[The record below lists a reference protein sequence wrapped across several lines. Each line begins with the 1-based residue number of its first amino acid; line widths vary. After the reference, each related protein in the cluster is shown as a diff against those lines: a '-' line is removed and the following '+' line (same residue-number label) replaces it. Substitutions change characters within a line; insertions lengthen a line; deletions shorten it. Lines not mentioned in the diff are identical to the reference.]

1 MKFTRNV
8 SILLISLWVAQP
20 AWSACID
27 GGTPIPEFCTRFKD
41 GDAQCALKSG
51 SKDAIAIQCKSFKNE
66 CASYTFEETP
76 FSFSKYRPATET
88 TLGVKLPRNGSEW
101 TLYRGMRGTAQ
112 ITLQKTLS
120 GIFGDPMP
128 TVGSVQHFRIMKVL
142 TGRESLQD
150 EEGYLKKFGT
160 YEDVARIKTCLPK
173 LSDRAAAFF
182 AADILDKSMKRFA
195 EKKNFADYFMRYR
208 SPEFNQEYGNTGEM
222 LVYSG
227 LHSAIAKVYGSRVLS
242 FSDSPDRGFD
252 ANYWNFKDSGEWA
265 IGTADVGEYLMPGY
279 VDSRDIKGLIFTD
292 SGDNLYQLGSHYG
305 ISYGIQRL
313 THEGKNYALLFEGQG
328 QDCVILNSQNQVVP
342 CTDQFRWPDSYLHLM
357 SIRDPKQAVFTP
369 PSAAP
374 NSQPLPIIALIA
386 SCPVGEHCE
395 IPKTLSGIQFATSTF
410 IEPKAVLDEIMST
423 RFHKGNEFY
432 RTAYFDLKG
441 RAGGI
446 DIVSAHYIP
455 KGEKTNTFNEVTP
468 YTANFC
474 NGKKECDYRVSTAYL
489 PDTAPG
495 KEKTF
500 AVSWKC
506 LGSAIVQTLSV
517 ADGAVAGLKCTSP

>member
-1 MKFTRNV
+1 MTFIQKLPV
-8 SILLISLWVAQP
+8 LAVGILLSKL

-27 GGTPIPEFCTRFKD
+27 GSTPIPEFCTRFHE

-76 FSFSKYRPATET
+76 FSFSKYRPATDT
-88 TLGVKLPRNGSEW
+88 THGVKLPRNGSEW
-101 TLYRGMRGTAQ
+101 TLYRGMRGTSQ
-112 ITLQKTLS
+112 ITLQKTLT

-128 TVGSVQHFRIMKVL
+128 TVGSVQHFRITKVL

-150 EEGYLKKFGT
+150 EASYLKKFGT
-160 YEDVARIKTCLPK
+160 YDDVEKVKACLPK
-173 LSDRAAAFF
+173 MSDRAAAFF

-242 FSDSPDRGFD
+242 FSDTADRGFD
-252 ANYWNFKDSGEWA
+252 ANYWNFKDAGEWA

-279 VDSRDIKGLIFTD
+279 VDSRDIKGLVFTN
-292 SGDNLYQLGSHYG
+292 SGDELYSLGSYYG
-305 ISYGIQRL
+305 IGYGIQRF
-313 THEGKNYALLFEGQG
+313 TYEGKNYALLFEGQG

-357 SIRDPKQAVFTP
+357 CIRDPKQAVFIP

-374 NSQPLPIIALIA
+374 SSQPLPIVAIIG
-386 SCPVGEHCE
+386 SCPVGESCE
-395 IPKTLSGIQFATSTF
+395 LPKTLSGIQFAPSTY
-410 IEPKAVLDEIMST
+410 IEPKAILDEITST
-423 RFHKGNEFY
+423 RFHKGSEFY
-432 RTAYFDLKG
+432 RATYFDLKG
-441 RAGGI
+441 RSGGI
-446 DIVSAHYIP
+446 DIVSAHYVS
-455 KGEKTNTFNEVTP
+455 KDGKTNVFNEVTP
-468 YTANFC
+468 YAANFC
-474 NGKKECDYRVSTAYL
+474 NGKKECNYGTAYL
-489 PDTAPG
+489 PETAPG

-506 LGSAIVQTLSV
+506 SGSPTVQTLSV
-517 ADGAVAGLKCTSP
+517 ADGAVAGLKCQSP